1 MRLLS
6 STSSSSRVSS
16 RADKRADPESGWK
29 MCGPESFPLES
40 AVLLASDSLSSVVSR
55 HSKPLTY
62 GLSIADNKD
71 VSGTFYGEADI
82 ARELGVKPQT
92 VQVYRRRGKVP
103 TPDAQTVAGRPLW
116 REETVKRWLEAR
128 K

>member
-1 MRLLS
+1 
-6 STSSSSRVSS
+6 
-16 RADKRADPESGWK
+16 

-62 GLSIADNKD
+62 GLSIADNED

-92 VQVYRRRGKVP
+92 VQVYRRRGRFPK
-103 TPDAQTVAGRPLW
+103 PDAQTVAGRPLW
-116 REETVKRWLEAR
+116 REETIKKWLEAR